1 MNSGSA
7 LQRHGIEPRT
17 RIPIGIMSVVAASAR
32 SVAKTT
38 FSAATSPVRIGAS
51 RRSSISFVQPNS
63 ITSGKASVCM
73 PVITAVS
80 ASRPGNR
87 RSA

>member
-1 MNSGSA
+1 MTA
-7 LQRHGIEPRT
+7 
-17 RIPIGIMSVVAASAR
+17 VAISAR
-32 SVAKTT
+32 IAANST
-38 FSAATSPVRIGAS
+38 FSAATRPVDIGAS

-63 ITSGKASVCM
+63 ITSGNASVCM

-80 ASRPGNR
+80 ASRPGNS